1 MKKIRNILI
10 VLIICLILV
19 SVVLIIYYKR
29 TPKNLRTDEVEGS
42 YELPDL
48 NDNLESLNIRNRY
61 FVVQNIIKNYYKLL
75 TYYNNKQE
83 QTQNTKNILYSYF
96 DEDFINYKKLTLDNI
111 EDYLG
116 KYNNL
121 YVDINQVKYIE
132 SINLAVYFI
141 NGQVVEKETKIS
153 NNYNLMLVIDSQN
166 STFNLYTEDY
176 IKERNWNNFSKDSF
190 EILGYSK
197 IENRIY
203 NKYSYELID
212 DDTYCNTMFENFI
225 SRLKYNKEYSYS
237 ILDETYK
244 EKKFQDLKAFEKY
257 VENLQLDGIWLN
269 QYKIN
274 KGEKNKEIICV
285 DNKGRIWMFYEKT
298 VMNYKVI
305 LDTYTVDLP
314 EFIKSY
320 NKSNEQEKTA
330 LNIKKI
336 VDALNDEDYRYVYS
350 KLADSFKEQNFKTL
364 EAFEAYAKETFGI
377 DNELE
382 LGRYEKTNNYET
394 YSITLKNNKS
404 SVTKTIIM
412 DLQDG
417 TNFVFSFNVE

>member
-1 MKKIRNILI
+1 MKKIRNLLI

-336 VDALNDEDYRYVYS
+336 VEALNDQDYRYVYS

-364 EAFEAYAKETFGI
+364 EDFEAYAKKTFGI
-377 DNELE
+377 DNVLE
-382 LGRYEKTNNYET
+382 LGKYEKTNNYET

>member
-1 MKKIRNILI
+1 MKKIKNILI

-336 VDALNDEDYRYVYS
+336 VEALNDQDYRYVYS

-377 DNELE
+377 ENKLE
-382 LGRYEKTNNYET
+382 LGKYEKTNNYTT
-394 YSITLKNNKS
+394 YRITLKNNNT